1 MNKFKVLKPVLNQFF
16 SEKILIFYILI
27 AGLFTASWLIP
38 DFLLKIFIDN
48 YTLSLSDESYTSFF
62 QDSLNLLYIL
72 IGVIIF
78 QRVAMII
85 QPKIA
90 FNISQKLRINFA
102 NKLFNKV
109 INLDYYQLSNKNSG
123 KLVSKINRG
132 SSSFG
137 PLIQILTWSILPFFV
152 NAPLIIF
159 YLFTLNKVIALLLLL
174 KLVLYIIISLR
185 YSNKRNNEYRF
196 FNKNI
201 DVFLGNLTDY
211 ISNFK
216 IIKTTNN
223 ESYVSK
229 KFNSN
234 LNFLNGFG
242 KRMGDIQAKWNLYS
256 RMPTEIIQIII
267 LVYSYNLLINDL
279 ITVGSLVIIFNF
291 TYRIIRFGDYF
302 IYSYDGLLR
311 ESANFSEAN
320 KLLLIKPKILDS
332 DDSKEIKIK
341 KGKIEF
347 NNVSFKYEDK
357 NVFSNF
363 NLEVKPGQSLGV
375 VGKSGA
381 GKSTLINILFRL
393 FDLDKGYISIDNQ
406 NIKFVKQNS
415 LRNSISY
422 VPQETLLF
430 DDSIYNNVL
439 FAKPNSNRRE
449 VINAIKS
456 AELTEL
462 IKSLP
467 DKENTIV
474 GEKGLK
480 LSGGQRQRIGIARAI
495 LSNKKIIILDE
506 ATSSLDSNTEL
517 KIRDTIEKITQDKTT
532 ITIAHRLSTVMNSDK
547 IVVFDDGKI
556 VEVGD
561 HKSLLKKKG
570 KYAELWKYQTK
581 GYL

>member
-27 AGLFTASWLIP
+27 ASLFTASWLIP

-174 KLVLYIIISLR
+174 KLLLYIIISLR

-332 DDSKEIKIK
+332 EDSKEIKIK

>member
-27 AGLFTASWLIP
+27 ASLFTASWLIP

-332 DDSKEIKIK
+332 EDSKEIKIK

-449 VINAIKS
+449 VNNAIKS

>member
-27 AGLFTASWLIP
+27 ASLFTASWLIP

-242 KRMGDIQAKWNLYS
+242 RRMGDIQAKWNLYS

-332 DDSKEIKIK
+332 EDSKEIKIK